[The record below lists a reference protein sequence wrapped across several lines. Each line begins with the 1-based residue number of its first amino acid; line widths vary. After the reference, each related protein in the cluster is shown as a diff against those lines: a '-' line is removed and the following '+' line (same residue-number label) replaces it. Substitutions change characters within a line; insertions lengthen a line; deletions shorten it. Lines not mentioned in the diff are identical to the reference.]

1 MAAATAIFQPMM
13 AMVGV
18 TGAVWSLLYIRRI
31 AFLKRHDIDP
41 QDISIPTDKTEVF
54 KTHDGGAYAQLPAN
68 NLANLFE
75 MPVLFYV
82 LCIAAYQLNMASGM
96 LFMLAWTYVG
106 LRAVHSVIH
115 CTYNKV
121 MHRFTAYFLSCLVLW
136 VMAVMIALKA
146 FSG

>member
-1 MAAATAIFQPMM
+1 MSSSILQPMM
-13 AMVGV
+13 AMVGL

-31 AFLKRHDIDP
+31 RFLKSHDIDP
-41 QDISIPTDKTEVF
+41 QQISIPSEKTQIF
-54 KTHDGGAYAQLPAN
+54 NDYDGGAYAQLPAN

-75 MPVLFYV
+75 MPVLFYA
-82 LCIAAYQLNMASGM
+82 LCIAAYQLNMASGI
-96 LFMLAWTYVG
+96 LFTLAWTYVG
-106 LRAVHSVIH
+106 LRTVHSVIH

-136 VMAVMIALKA
+136 AMAVMIAMNV